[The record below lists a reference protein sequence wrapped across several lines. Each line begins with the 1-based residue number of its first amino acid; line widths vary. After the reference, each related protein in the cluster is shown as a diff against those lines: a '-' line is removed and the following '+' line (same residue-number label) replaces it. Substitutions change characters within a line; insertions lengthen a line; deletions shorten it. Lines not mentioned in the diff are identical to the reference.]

1 MYQELPAKYK
11 KTYIIINQNDWQ
23 LPMMRIIRNSIV
35 FLTIVLLAGG
45 CTIQRNP
52 VSGNKRLMA
61 YTWSQE
67 VQIGEEVD
75 KEFTAQY
82 GLFDDYNTT
91 DFVDKLGHKILEV
104 SHMRREDTDQKFRE
118 TEFYFRVL
126 DSPVVNAFALPGG
139 YVYVTRGLLAHLN
152 NEAQLAVVI
161 GHEIGHVAARHASQ
175 RAVRQS
181 LGQIAI
187 IGGAVLGQEFL
198 GLPGE
203 SILNMSSQAA
213 QLIFLSYSRDA
224 ERESDRLGVE
234 YAAKAGYSAEEGAAF
249 FTSLKRISEEAGQ
262 SIPSFLSSHPDPGER
277 EKTIP
282 ELARD
287 WADKG
292 YEQRIRN
299 EQEYYEL
306 LDGMIFG
313 QNPREGFLDND
324 RFVHP
329 DLAFQFPVPDGWR
342 LINERQQVILLSSSE
357 DAVMI
362 FRIDGESESAQESV
376 QTFTGQEGISVN
388 NQTSTQSSGR
398 YDAHKADVTIVQDQG
413 NLRALIWALE
423 YDDRIYRFINYT
435 TEDSYEDY
443 ESAFTA
449 VPETFDELKDRNI
462 LDVRPV
468 TLQMIPA
475 EDAGRFENFL
485 PDELPMGISAEK
497 VAIINQ
503 VELDDQIEAG
513 RYLKIPVQ

>member
-1 MYQELPAKYK
+1 MNHQLPARFQKA
-11 KTYIIINQNDWQ
+11 YIMVNHNDRQ
-23 LPMMRIIRNSIV
+23 LPMIRIIRNSIV
-35 FLTIVLLAGG
+35 FLTIILLAGG

-61 YTWSQE
+61 YSWNQE
-67 VQIGEEVD
+67 VQIGQEVD

-82 GLFDDYNTT
+82 GLFDDYKTAE
-91 DFVDKLGHKILEV
+91 FVDYLGHKLLEV
-104 SHMRREDTDQKFRE
+104 SHMRREDTDRQFRE

-152 NEAQLAVVI
+152 NEAQLAMVV

-175 RAVRQS
+175 RAMRQS

-213 QLIFLSYSRDA
+213 QLIFLSYGRDA

-234 YAAKAGYSAEEGAAF
+234 YAAKAGYAAGEGAAF
-249 FTSLKRISEEAGQ
+249 FTSLKRISEDAGH

-282 ELARD
+282 ELARE
-287 WADKG
+287 WAEKG
-292 YEQRIRN
+292 YEQTEKN
-299 EQEYYEL
+299 EEQYMEL

-313 QNPREGFLDND
+313 ENPREGFLDND

-329 DLAFQFPVPDGWR
+329 ELAFQFSVPDRWR
-342 LINERQQVILLSSSE
+342 LINERQQVILVSSSE
-357 DAVMI
+357 NAVMI
-362 FRIDGESESAQESV
+362 FRIDGESESARESV
-376 QTFTGQEGISVN
+376 EGVTAQEGVSVN
-388 NQTSTQSSGR
+388 SSSETRSSGR
-398 YDAHKADVTIVQDQG
+398 YTAYKADATIEQDQED
-413 NLRALIWALE
+413 LRALIWAVE

-435 TEDSYEDY
+435 PVGSFEEY

-449 VPETFDELKDRNI
+449 VPESFDELTDRDI

-468 TLQMIPA
+468 TLQVTRA
-475 EDAGRFENFL
+475 DRDGRFEDFL
-485 PDELPMGISAEK
+485 PDELPMNISAEQ

-503 VELDDQIEAG
+503 AELDEQIESG
-513 RYLKIPVQ
+513 RFLKIPVQ